1 MIKNNLKKR
10 IFTSFLLFVMIFLI
24 MNYQQILVFSLLVLA
39 VLSLIEFLNLT
50 KKLFKNK
57 FLFSIVNFLFIIYV
71 FLFCYLFLF
80 FSNILQLKIILFSLL
95 FCCIA
100 SDVGG
105 YIFGKYFKGPKLTK
119 ISPNKTYSG
128 AIGSIFLSLI
138 IFSSSIFYY
147 TENFNIT
154 GFEEKPIY
162 RSLINAGIYVLDPIV
177 LEFLKDGKPC
187 DMPTLFKRLLDAGHH
202 TTVFPMHESWID
214 IGRPDDLKLATTVFD
229 NRE

>member
-147 TENFNIT
+147 TENFNIKILT
-154 GFEEKPIY
+154 VAVLTSISCQIGD
-162 RSLINAGIYVLDPIV
+162 LIFS
-177 LEFLKDGKPC
+177 FLKRKVKVKDTGNILPGHGGILDRLDGIFFGIPVGFI
-187 DMPTLFKRLLDAGHH
+187 LIILIF
-202 TTVFPMHESWID
+202 
-214 IGRPDDLKLATTVFD
+214 
-229 NRE
+229 